1 MTAKQ
6 QGGHIVV
13 HLASPPIKLTMKN
26 SDDVLMAAG
35 ETFEYAR
42 QYVKQQGDYIRLE
55 AAERIS
61 KTMSAMMT
69 ALVLGIFSM
78 LVIIMLSLAIA
89 FWLGSKLGSYAEAF
103 VIVSA
108 VYCLIGSLIFIFRKQ
123 LVTEP
128 TLQLVLD
135 AFFEK
140 ENEKARGK
148 YNATTAI
155 KKEVEHPLE
164 MEA

>member
-1 MTAKQ
+1 MALV
-6 QGGHIVV
+6 GHLCLLSSIQ
-13 HLASPPIKLTMKN
+13 HNMKNTDEILAS
-26 SDDVLMAAG
+26 AG

-61 KTMSAMMT
+61 KTTSAVVT

-78 LVIIMLSLAIA
+78 LVLIMLSLAAA

-108 VYCLIGSLIFIFRKQ
+108 AYCLLGSLMYICRRRF
-123 LVTEP
+123 LTNP
-128 TLQLVLD
+128 TLKLVLS

-140 ENEKARGK
+140 ENEEQGRKNG
-148 YNATTAI
+148 ATSKTM
-155 KKEVEHPLE
+155 KT
-164 MEA
+164 